1 MDIEQQQEED
11 DSGVLDWIKGS
22 RENKRWKWS
31 PRLNQCC
38 VYSLEKWSTKV
49 ILLEE
54 LVCFSAW
61 VKKIQPSGI
70 SEVALLYTPVP
81 GNRAFS
87 VTYRKIHPSFPPPFF
102 RFSIN
107 FTQTTLIKN
116 RPAANNV
123 VTPGYTLNPEKDK
136 KKNHSNGCCLFSLR
150 NSLLLED
157 TFTHPSSDGK

>member
-1 MDIEQQQEED
+1 MEVEPKIEPMLRLFFRKVEYKGYFIGGAGLFFSMGKKNSAFRDQR
-11 DSGVLDWIKGS
+11 SGTAVHS
-22 RENKRWKWS
+22 C
-31 PRLNQCC
+31 PRT
-38 VYSLEKWSTKV
+38 VT
-49 ILLEE
+49 
-54 LVCFSAW
+54 
-61 VKKIQPSGI
+61 
-70 SEVALLYTPVP
+70 

>member
-1 MDIEQQQEED
+1 MEVEPKIEPMLRLFFRKVEYKGYFIGGAGLFFSMGKKNSAFRDQR
-11 DSGVLDWIKGS
+11 SGTAVHS
-22 RENKRWKWS
+22 C
-31 PRLNQCC
+31 PR
-38 VYSLEKWSTKV
+38 TM
-49 ILLEE
+49 
-54 LVCFSAW
+54 
-61 VKKIQPSGI
+61 
-70 SEVALLYTPVP
+70 T

-107 FTQTTLIKN
+107 FTQMTLIKN
-116 RPAANNV
+116 RPKANNV

>member
-1 MDIEQQQEED
+1 MEVEPKVEPMLRLFFRKVEYKGYFIGGAGLFFSMGQKNSAFRDQR
-11 DSGVLDWIKGS
+11 SGTAVHS
-22 RENKRWKWS
+22 C
-31 PRLNQCC
+31 PRT
-38 VYSLEKWSTKV
+38 VT
-49 ILLEE
+49 
-54 LVCFSAW
+54 
-61 VKKIQPSGI
+61 
-70 SEVALLYTPVP
+70 

-107 FTQTTLIKN
+107 FTQMTLIKN
-116 RPAANNV
+116 RPKANNV

>member
-1 MDIEQQQEED
+1 MEVEPKIEPMLRLFFRKVEYKGYFIGGAGLFFSMGKKNSAFRDQR
-11 DSGVLDWIKGS
+11 SGTAVHS
-22 RENKRWKWS
+22 C
-31 PRLNQCC
+31 PRT
-38 VYSLEKWSTKV
+38 VT
-49 ILLEE
+49 
-54 LVCFSAW
+54 
-61 VKKIQPSGI
+61 
-70 SEVALLYTPVP
+70 

-107 FTQTTLIKN
+107 FTQMTLIKN

>member
-1 MDIEQQQEED
+1 MEVEPKIEPMLRLFFRKVEYKGYFIGGAGLFFSMGKKNSAFRDQR
-11 DSGVLDWIKGS
+11 SGTAVHS
-22 RENKRWKWS
+22 C
-31 PRLNQCC
+31 PRM
-38 VYSLEKWSTKV
+38 VT
-49 ILLEE
+49 
-54 LVCFSAW
+54 
-61 VKKIQPSGI
+61 
-70 SEVALLYTPVP
+70 

-107 FTQTTLIKN
+107 FTQMTLIKN
-116 RPAANNV
+116 RPKANNV

>member
-1 MDIEQQQEED
+1 MEVEPKIEPMLRLFFRKVEYKGYFIGGAGLFFSMGKKNSAFRDQR
-11 DSGVLDWIKGS
+11 SGTAVHS
-22 RENKRWKWS
+22 C
-31 PRLNQCC
+31 PRT
-38 VYSLEKWSTKV
+38 VT
-49 ILLEE
+49 
-54 LVCFSAW
+54 
-61 VKKIQPSGI
+61 
-70 SEVALLYTPVP
+70 

-116 RPAANNV
+116 RPKANNV

>member
-1 MDIEQQQEED
+1 MEVEPKVEPMLRLFFRKVEYKGYFIGGAGLFFSMGKKNSAFRDQR
-11 DSGVLDWIKGS
+11 SGTAVHS
-22 RENKRWKWS
+22 C
-31 PRLNQCC
+31 PRT
-38 VYSLEKWSTKV
+38 VT
-49 ILLEE
+49 
-54 LVCFSAW
+54 
-61 VKKIQPSGI
+61 
-70 SEVALLYTPVP
+70 

-102 RFSIN
+102 RFSSN
-107 FTQTTLIKN
+107 FTQMTLIKN
-116 RPAANNV
+116 RPKANNV

>member
-1 MDIEQQQEED
+1 MEVEPKVEPMLCLFFRKVEYKGYFIGGAGLFFSMGKKNSAFRDQR
-11 DSGVLDWIKGS
+11 SGTAVHS
-22 RENKRWKWS
+22 C
-31 PRLNQCC
+31 PRT
-38 VYSLEKWSTKV
+38 VT
-49 ILLEE
+49 
-54 LVCFSAW
+54 
-61 VKKIQPSGI
+61 
-70 SEVALLYTPVP
+70 

-107 FTQTTLIKN
+107 FTQMTLIKN
-116 RPAANNV
+116 RPKANNV

>member
-1 MDIEQQQEED
+1 MEVEPKVEPMLRLFFRKVEYKGYFIGGAGLFFSMGKKNSAFRDQR
-11 DSGVLDWIKGS
+11 SGTAVHS
-22 RENKRWKWS
+22 C
-31 PRLNQCC
+31 PRT
-38 VYSLEKWSTKV
+38 VT
-49 ILLEE
+49 
-54 LVCFSAW
+54 
-61 VKKIQPSGI
+61 
-70 SEVALLYTPVP
+70 

-116 RPAANNV
+116 RPKANNV

-157 TFTHPSSDGK
+157 TFTHPSSDGKWQKQSRE

>member
-1 MDIEQQQEED
+1 MEVEPKIEPMLRLFFRKVEYKGYFIGGAGLFFSMGKKNSAFRDQR
-11 DSGVLDWIKGS
+11 SGTAVHS
-22 RENKRWKWS
+22 C
-31 PRLNQCC
+31 PRT
-38 VYSLEKWSTKV
+38 VT
-49 ILLEE
+49 
-54 LVCFSAW
+54 
-61 VKKIQPSGI
+61 
-70 SEVALLYTPVP
+70 

-87 VTYRKIHPSFPPPFF
+87 VTYRKSHPSFPPPFV

-107 FTQTTLIKN
+107 FTQMTLIKN
-116 RPAANNV
+116 RPKANNV

>member
-1 MDIEQQQEED
+1 MDKRLQ
-11 DSGVLDWIKGS
+11 G
-22 RENKRWKWS
+22 NKRWKWS

-61 VKKIQPSGI
+61 VKKNSAFRDQRSGTAVH
-70 SEVALLYTPVP
+70 SCPRTVT

-107 FTQTTLIKN
+107 FTQMTLIKN

>member
-1 MDIEQQQEED
+1 MEVEPKVEPMLRLFFRKVEYKGYFIGGAGLFFSMGKKNSAFRDQR
-11 DSGVLDWIKGS
+11 SGTAVHS
-22 RENKRWKWS
+22 C
-31 PRLNQCC
+31 PR
-38 VYSLEKWSTKV
+38 TM
-49 ILLEE
+49 
-54 LVCFSAW
+54 
-61 VKKIQPSGI
+61 
-70 SEVALLYTPVP
+70 T

-107 FTQTTLIKN
+107 FTQMTLIKN
-116 RPAANNV
+116 RPKANNV

>member
-1 MDIEQQQEED
+1 MEVEPKIEPVLRLFFRKVEYKGYFIGGAGLFFSMGKKNSAFRDQR
-11 DSGVLDWIKGS
+11 SGTAVHS
-22 RENKRWKWS
+22 C
-31 PRLNQCC
+31 PRT
-38 VYSLEKWSTKV
+38 VT
-49 ILLEE
+49 
-54 LVCFSAW
+54 
-61 VKKIQPSGI
+61 
-70 SEVALLYTPVP
+70 

-107 FTQTTLIKN
+107 FTQMTLIKN
-116 RPAANNV
+116 RPKANNV

>member
-1 MDIEQQQEED
+1 MEVEPKIEPMLRLFFRKVEYKGYFIGGAGLFFSMGKKNSAFRDQR
-11 DSGVLDWIKGS
+11 SGTAVHSCPRTVTG
-22 RENKRWKWS
+22 NK
-31 PRLNQCC
+31 
-38 VYSLEKWSTKV
+38 
-49 ILLEE
+49 
-54 LVCFSAW
+54 
-61 VKKIQPSGI
+61 
-70 SEVALLYTPVP
+70 
-81 GNRAFS
+81 AFS

-107 FTQTTLIKN
+107 FTQMTLIKN
-116 RPAANNV
+116 RPKANNV

>member
-1 MDIEQQQEED
+1 MEVEPKVEPMLRLFFRKVEYKGYFIGGAGLFFSMGKKNSAFRDQR
-11 DSGVLDWIKGS
+11 SGTAVHS
-22 RENKRWKWS
+22 C
-31 PRLNQCC
+31 PRT
-38 VYSLEKWSTKV
+38 VT
-49 ILLEE
+49 
-54 LVCFSAW
+54 
-61 VKKIQPSGI
+61 
-70 SEVALLYTPVP
+70 

>member
-1 MDIEQQQEED
+1 MEVEPKIEPMLRLFFRKVEYKGYFIGGAGLFFSMGKKNSAFRDQR
-11 DSGVLDWIKGS
+11 SGTAVHS
-22 RENKRWKWS
+22 C
-31 PRLNQCC
+31 PRT
-38 VYSLEKWSTKV
+38 VT
-49 ILLEE
+49 
-54 LVCFSAW
+54 
-61 VKKIQPSGI
+61 
-70 SEVALLYTPVP
+70 

-107 FTQTTLIKN
+107 FTQMTLIKN
-116 RPAANNV
+116 RPKANNV

>member
-1 MDIEQQQEED
+1 M
-11 DSGVLDWIKGS
+11 
-22 RENKRWKWS
+22 
-31 PRLNQCC
+31 NQCC

-61 VKKIQPSGI
+61 VKKFSLQGSSKWHCCTLLSQNGDRKQSIFCHLQEDPPFVSPS
-70 SEVALLYTPVP
+70 
-81 GNRAFS
+81 
-87 VTYRKIHPSFPPPFF
+87 FF

-136 KKNHSNGCCLFSLR
+136 KKNTQMEVVFFLSETHFYWR
-150 NSLLLED
+150 TRLLIPVQMGSDRSRAENREC
-157 TFTHPSSDGK
+157 SST

>member
-1 MDIEQQQEED
+1 MEVEPKVELMLRLFFRKVEYKGYFIGGAGLFFSMGKKNSAFRDQR
-11 DSGVLDWIKGS
+11 SGTAVHS
-22 RENKRWKWS
+22 C
-31 PRLNQCC
+31 PRT
-38 VYSLEKWSTKV
+38 VT
-49 ILLEE
+49 
-54 LVCFSAW
+54 
-61 VKKIQPSGI
+61 
-70 SEVALLYTPVP
+70 

-87 VTYRKIHPSFPPPFF
+87 VTYRKIHPLFPPPFF

-107 FTQTTLIKN
+107 FTQMTLIKN
-116 RPAANNV
+116 RPKANNV

>member
-1 MDIEQQQEED
+1 M
-11 DSGVLDWIKGS
+11 
-22 RENKRWKWS
+22 
-31 PRLNQCC
+31 NQCC

-116 RPAANNV
+116 RPKANNV

-136 KKNHSNGCCLFSLR
+136 KKTTQMDVVFFLSETHFYWR
-150 NSLLLED
+150 TRLLIPVQMGSDRSRAENREC
-157 TFTHPSSDGK
+157 SST

>member
-1 MDIEQQQEED
+1 MEVEPKIEPMLRLFFRKVEYKGYFIGGAGLFFSMGKKNSAFRDQR
-11 DSGVLDWIKGS
+11 SGTAVHS
-22 RENKRWKWS
+22 C
-31 PRLNQCC
+31 PRT
-38 VYSLEKWSTKV
+38 VT
-49 ILLEE
+49 
-54 LVCFSAW
+54 
-61 VKKIQPSGI
+61 
-70 SEVALLYTPVP
+70 

-102 RFSIN
+102 RFSIH
-107 FTQTTLIKN
+107 FTQMTLIKN
-116 RPAANNV
+116 RPKANNV

>member
-1 MDIEQQQEED
+1 MEVEPKVEPMLCLFFRKVEYKGYFIGGAGLFFSMGKKNSAFRDQR
-11 DSGVLDWIKGS
+11 SGTAVHS
-22 RENKRWKWS
+22 C
-31 PRLNQCC
+31 PRT
-38 VYSLEKWSTKV
+38 VT
-49 ILLEE
+49 
-54 LVCFSAW
+54 
-61 VKKIQPSGI
+61 
-70 SEVALLYTPVP
+70 

-116 RPAANNV
+116 RPKANNV

>member
-1 MDIEQQQEED
+1 MEVEPKVEPMLRLFFRKVEYKGYFIGGAGLFFSMGKKNSAFRDQR
-11 DSGVLDWIKGS
+11 SGTAVHSCPRTVTG
-22 RENKRWKWS
+22 NK
-31 PRLNQCC
+31 
-38 VYSLEKWSTKV
+38 
-49 ILLEE
+49 
-54 LVCFSAW
+54 
-61 VKKIQPSGI
+61 
-70 SEVALLYTPVP
+70 
-81 GNRAFS
+81 AFS

-107 FTQTTLIKN
+107 FTQMTLIKN
-116 RPAANNV
+116 RPKANNV

>member
-1 MDIEQQQEED
+1 MEVEPKIETMLRLFFRKVEYKGYFIGGAGLFFSMGKKNSAFRDQR
-11 DSGVLDWIKGS
+11 SGTAVHS
-22 RENKRWKWS
+22 C
-31 PRLNQCC
+31 PRT
-38 VYSLEKWSTKV
+38 VT
-49 ILLEE
+49 
-54 LVCFSAW
+54 
-61 VKKIQPSGI
+61 
-70 SEVALLYTPVP
+70 

>member
-1 MDIEQQQEED
+1 MEVEPKVELMLRLFFRKVEYKGYFIGGAGLFFSMGKKNSAFRDQR
-11 DSGVLDWIKGS
+11 SGTAVHS
-22 RENKRWKWS
+22 C
-31 PRLNQCC
+31 PRT
-38 VYSLEKWSTKV
+38 VT
-49 ILLEE
+49 
-54 LVCFSAW
+54 
-61 VKKIQPSGI
+61 
-70 SEVALLYTPVP
+70 

-107 FTQTTLIKN
+107 FTQMTLIKN
-116 RPAANNV
+116 RPKANNV

>member
-1 MDIEQQQEED
+1 MEVEPKIEPVLRLFFRKVEYKGYFIGGAGLFFSMGKKNSAFRDQR
-11 DSGVLDWIKGS
+11 SGTAVHS
-22 RENKRWKWS
+22 C
-31 PRLNQCC
+31 PRT
-38 VYSLEKWSTKV
+38 VT
-49 ILLEE
+49 
-54 LVCFSAW
+54 
-61 VKKIQPSGI
+61 
-70 SEVALLYTPVP
+70 

-107 FTQTTLIKN
+107 FTQMTLIKN

>member
-1 MDIEQQQEED
+1 MEVEPKVEPMLRLFFRKVEYKGYFIGGAGLFFSMGKKNSAFRDQR
-11 DSGVLDWIKGS
+11 SGTAVHS
-22 RENKRWKWS
+22 C
-31 PRLNQCC
+31 PRT
-38 VYSLEKWSTKV
+38 VT
-49 ILLEE
+49 
-54 LVCFSAW
+54 
-61 VKKIQPSGI
+61 
-70 SEVALLYTPVP
+70 

-107 FTQTTLIKN
+107 FTQMTLIKN
-116 RPAANNV
+116 RPKANNV